1 MQWNKSKG
9 RDETG
14 KCRGRKREEKW
25 KFVIFL
31 IVHNHQIWVIKFG
44 LSTCIFFFLSTC
56 IFFNLNIY
64 FLTFFNFTTLCWFLP
79 YNNANQS

>member
-44 LSTCIFFFLSTC
+44 LSTCIFFPKYMYF
-56 IFFNLNIY
+56 
-64 FLTFFNFTTLCWFLP
+64 FLTLIFIF
-79 YNNANQS
+79 